1 MFTHSVVFK
10 LGDGGK
16 FITAQFS
23 FAKEGAISVLINQTS
38 VPLPIDFFKDFN
50 NFADELSRL
59 FTKYDG
65 IKTISC
71 VENGT
76 EAIAVADITE
86 AAEDIKEK

>member
-23 FAKEGAISVLINQTS
+23 FGKDGTISTLINQTS

-59 FTKYDG
+59 FKKYDG
-65 IKTISC
+65 IKTITC
-71 VENGT
+71 VESGRET
-76 EAIAVADITE
+76 AATADIT
-86 AAEDIKEK
+86 AAAKAIK